1 MRYGPSRTAI
11 APGRSRLRPRRSQ
24 GDSRRRCL
32 LCRPDRRAGG
42 GRVADQAL
50 RASRSPQ
57 TPTGGASSRRRH
69 RNLDDGAPSPGP
81 GEPNRSAPDPTR
93 RILARLPVQR
103 APPGPHPGLEGT
115 RLGGHEGGDGGRDP
129 LFPGADVS
137 PEARPAWPGEHSERP
152 GATPHPRGGHADF
165 VPASRRG
172 ARREIVIG
180 TIVLAPAGTP
190 FRKNATPELFRDLD
204 APGFAKATMSF
215 LVEDTG
221 DGTCTLQTETRVHA
235 TDGTARRRFAAYWRM
250 IYPGSAL
257 IRRMWLRAIMRR
269 AEEASP

>member
-1 MRYGPSRTAI
+1 MALLLPVRESRI
-11 APGRSRLRPRRSQ
+11 EAPRTRLDEFSPVFQFNERHQVRI
-24 GDSRRRCL
+24 
-32 LCRPDRRAGG
+32 
-42 GRVADQAL
+42 
-50 RASRSPQ
+50 RASRERVWEAMRAVTADEILFFRALTSL
-57 TPTGGASSRRRH
+57 RRLGR
-69 RNLDDGAPSPGP
+69 PGP
-81 GEPNRSAPDPTR
+81 ESILNAPE
-93 RILARLPVQR
+93 RLPILEVATR
-103 APPGPHPGLEGT
+103 TSFLLLAEEPG
-115 RLGGHEGGDGGRDP
+115 
-129 LFPGADVS
+129 
-137 PEARPAWPGEHSERP
+137 
-152 GATPHPRGGHADF
+152 
-165 VPASRRG
+165 
-172 ARREIVIG
+172 REIVIG